1 MGHLLPSGF
10 RRLRLPAGLLPS
22 GKFLAWRN
30 SALESP
36 ERLRPAVSG
45 PVEHPGFISPVA
57 NLSAAPVVLVAG
69 LVLPR
74 PLLWGGHGDV
84 FSRASLDGE
93 PVCGGGSGAGVFF
106 QRHDAQ
112 FLDV

>member
-22 GKFLAWRN
+22 GKLLAWRN

-36 ERLRPAVSG
+36 
-45 PVEHPGFISPVA
+45 VA
-57 NLSAAPVVLVAG
+57 DLSAFPVVVVAG

-74 PLLWGGHGDV
+74 PLLWGGDGNV
-84 FSRASLDGE
+84 FSRASLDGK
-93 PVCGGGSGAGVFF
+93 PLCGGGSGAGVFF
-106 QRHDAQ
+106 ARGVAQ
-112 FLDV
+112 FPQVYAHQ